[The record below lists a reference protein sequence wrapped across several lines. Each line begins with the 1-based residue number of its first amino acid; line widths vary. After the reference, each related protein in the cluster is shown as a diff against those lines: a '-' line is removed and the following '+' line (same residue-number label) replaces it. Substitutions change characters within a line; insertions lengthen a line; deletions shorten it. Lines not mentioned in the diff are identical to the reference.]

1 MTDPLNNPIP
11 DRNIEIRS
19 PLDFLRVGCHN
30 ASPMPQ
36 LGVKLDHIATMR
48 QVRGGSEPNLAAAA
62 LMAEMGGADWILVHL
77 REDRRHI
84 QERDLYALQHVV
96 GPKLTLEVSTTER
109 MLKFALD
116 VRPAR
121 VTLVPEHPLEL
132 TTEGGLD
139 LIGKR
144 DAVLQMVSVLRQSH
158 IAVTLLIQPLV
169 DEVRTAHRL
178 GQGLLGVELNTTPY
192 ANAKTQADRR
202 TWANH
207 VETAAK
213 FAAKLGMTVQI
224 GHGLTA
230 DGVRTFAAIS
240 EIAQCNVGHAIAA
253 RAVLVGLEQAT
264 REMKAATMGKVS

>member
-1 MTDPLNNPIP
+1 M
-11 DRNIEIRS
+11 
-19 PLDFLRVGCHN
+19 
-30 ASPMPQ
+30 AQ
-36 LGVKLDHIATMR
+36 LGVRLDHVATMR

-62 LMAEMGGADWILVHL
+62 ILAEMGGADRILAHV

-84 QERDLYALQHVV
+84 QERDLYALHHVV
-96 GPKLTLEVSTTER
+96 GPKLTLEISTTER

-121 VTLVPEHPLEL
+121 VTLVPEHPMEL

-144 DAVLQMVSVLRQSH
+144 DVVMQAVTVLRQAG
-158 IAVTLLIQPLV
+158 IAVTLLLQPLV
-169 DEVRTAHRL
+169 DDVKSAHRL
-178 GQGLLGVELNTTPY
+178 GQASLGIELNATPY
-192 ANAKTQADRR
+192 AAAQTPAERR
-202 TWANH
+202 TWWSQ
-207 VETAAK
+207 VEMSAK

-224 GHGLTA
+224 GHGLTVDA
-230 DGVRTFAAIS
+230 VRAFAAID

-264 REMKAATMGKVS
+264 REMKAAIIGTR

>member
-1 MTDPLNNPIP
+1 M
-11 DRNIEIRS
+11 
-19 PLDFLRVGCHN
+19 LR
-30 ASPMPQ
+30 
-36 LGVKLDHIATMR
+36 LGVKLDHVATMR

-62 LMAEMGGADWILVHL
+62 ILAEMGGADWILVHL

-84 QERDLYALQHVV
+84 QERDVYALQHVV
-96 GPKLTLEVSTTER
+96 GPKLTLEISSTER

-121 VTLVPEHPLEL
+121 VTLVPEHPMEL

-144 DAVLQMVSVLRQSH
+144 EAVMQTVSVLRQSN
-158 IAVTLLIQPLV
+158 IPVTLLVQPTV
-169 DEVRTAHRL
+169 DDVRMAHRL
-178 GQGLLGVELNTTPY
+178 GQGVLGVELNTTPC
-192 ANAKTQADRR
+192 ATAKTPADRR
-202 TWANH
+202 SWGSQ

-230 DGVRTFAAIS
+230 DAVRAFAAIT

-264 REMKAATMGKVS
+264 REMKAATIGKLS